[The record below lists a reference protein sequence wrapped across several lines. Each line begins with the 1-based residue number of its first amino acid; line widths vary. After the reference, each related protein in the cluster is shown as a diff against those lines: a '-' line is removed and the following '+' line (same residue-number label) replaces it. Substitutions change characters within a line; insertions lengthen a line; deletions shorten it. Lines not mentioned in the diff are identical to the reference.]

1 MPIYSGLVPDVDMAA
16 FWDGRARENAA
27 YFVENRLDYSDTDL
41 EQFWATGPEIVD
53 TILAH
58 LGVALAPTDDV
69 VELGCGLGRLT
80 RVLAARGASVRAL
93 DVSPEMLRQA
103 RAFNPELGAA
113 TWLQCDGRTLTGVAD
128 ASADVFFCH
137 VVFQHVP
144 DPAITYGYIS
154 DVGRVLRPAGW
165 AAFQVSNDP
174 AIHEAPSPTR
184 GFAHRVRALLGRAPK
199 GSTHP
204 AWLGSA
210 VELDRVRDAAE
221 GAGMTV
227 DRIVGEGTQFCY
239 VLLRRSV

>member
-1 MPIYSGLVPDVDMAA
+1 MGA

-27 YFVENRLDYSDTDL
+27 YFVENRLDYANTDL

-53 TILAH
+53 TILEK
-58 LGVALAPTDDV
+58 LGVALTPTDDV

-80 RVLAARGASVRAL
+80 RVLAERSASVRAL
-93 DVSPEMLRQA
+93 DVSGEMLR
-103 RAFNPELGAA
+103 RAHEFNPQLPTEM
-113 TWLQCDGRTLTGVAD
+113 WMQCDGLTLSGVAD

-154 DVGRVLRPAGW
+154 EIGRVLRSGGW

-174 AIHEAPSPTR
+174 AIHEPPSPAR
-184 GFAHRVRALLGRAPK
+184 GLAHRLRALTGRAPQ

-210 VELDRVRDAAE
+210 VELDRVRRAAE
-221 GAGMTV
+221 DAGMTV
-227 DRIVGEGTQFCY
+227 GRIIGEGTQFCY
-239 VLLRRSV
+239 VLLLRHP